1 MFFLPGD
8 DAPEVWVWEAMRRN
22 LAGAST
28 ELGVD
33 PADLTERMNRA
44 DAVYDTA
51 ADRPGEIAKAKLHG
65 LAEPLGWAESD
76 IGRVVAR
83 LEAARKESDIQPLVD
98 GLKGALLQWRA
109 E

>member
-1 MFFLPGD
+1 
-8 DAPEVWVWEAMRRN
+8 MRRDPAN
-22 LAGAST
+22 SSA
-28 ELGVD
+28 ELGIE
-33 PADLTERMNRA
+33 PADLTERMTRA

-51 ADRPGEIAKAKLHG
+51 PTAGPIAKTKLHG
-65 LAEPLGWAESD
+65 LAEPLGWTESD

-83 LEAARKESDIQPLVD
+83 LEAARKESDIQPLLE